1 MVHAKPEEPRAFSA
15 RPIGVVRSLNREAS
29 GTPIQPAFAEEV
41 EAEVVV
47 DGEFEEALKDLEGFE
62 RIWLVTWLDRTR
74 PFRPL
79 VVPYRDTRHRGLF
92 ATRAPSRPNPI
103 GLSVV
108 RLIRRE
114 GRVLHIRGCDLLDGT
129 PVLDIKPYVPG
140 VRRTSRVRRRVAR
153 RHGGKPAHRG
163 RTVPHHRQRRPNPR
177 RLTSPWL
184 NRGVQPGT

>member
-15 RPIGVVRSLNREAS
+15 RPIGVVRSPYREAS

-62 RIWLVTWLDRTR
+62 RIWLVTWLDRAR

-129 PVLDIKPYVPG
+129 PVLDIKPYVPEFDAHPESAAG
-140 VRRTSRVRRRVAR
+140 WLDDTAENRRTAD
-153 RHGGKPAHRG
+153 G
-163 RTVPHHRQRRPNPR
+163 RFHITDRDGPTPDD
-177 RLTSPWL
+177 
-184 NRGVQPGT
+184 